1 MYYSIIT
8 HIDQNV
14 KGYIRQMGGYI
25 GSKKAAVVYGGLA
38 YLGLRFIS
46 ELFSRK
52 KNSPEKMLPDL
63 FYLDYIIKEY
73 K

>member
-8 HIDQNV
+8 YIDQNV
-14 KGYIRQMGGYI
+14 KGYSRQMGGYI
-25 GSKKAAVVYGGLA
+25 RAEKAAAVYGGLA
-38 YLGLRFIS
+38 YLGLRFLS
-46 ELFSRK
+46 EIFDRK

-63 FYLDYIIKEY
+63 FANYIIKEY